1 MSLRRLHWEKLSLQV
16 ITAGFMA
23 VVYFALW
30 RALRMWDPNLP
41 IAFLPAGAYAQAAMF
56 AAIVWVLA
64 AVAGA
69 ATVHWRPET
78 ALAAALLGAGG
89 VSLRSPPFR
98 HLVWLQEGA
107 TSGLYVQLTLEIVLL
122 TLVVIVAALIAAL
135 VRLAAGRLR
144 PQWLWRD
151 PLVTL
156 TDAQRRKVAEAAAK
170 EEPRGGLLGLPA
182 LSLLGVSGIRL
193 AGRELSRREALR
205 RDVESFGLGL
215 VVAVVVVLLLL
226 RSADR
231 GQILFAVVAGF
242 TAAGTA
248 AHQWRPSSDVLVAWA
263 MPPAVAV
270 GFYVLGWVSAVD
282 SGGLAWMG
290 LDAYARVLPIDWMT
304 FGTGSALLGFW
315 ISARMHEYRY
325 LHACEEMEAEQKEPK
340 HG

>member
-1 MSLRRLHWEKLSLQV
+1 MSLRRLHWEKVSLQV
-16 ITAGFMA
+16 ITAGFAA

-30 RALRMWDPNLP
+30 RALRSWDPNLP
-41 IAFLPAGAYAQAAMF
+41 VTFLPVGAYAQAATF

-78 ALAAALLGAGG
+78 ALVAALLGAGG

-98 HLVWLQEGA
+98 RLVWLQDGA
-107 TSGLYVQLTLEIVLL
+107 TRGLYVQFALEVVLL
-122 TLVVIVAALIAAL
+122 LLVVVVAALIAAL
-135 VRLAAGRLR
+135 VRLAAGRIR
-144 PQWLWRD
+144 PEWLWQD

-156 TDAQRRKVAEAAAK
+156 TDAERRKVAQAAGK
-170 EEPRGGLLGLPA
+170 EETSVRLFAVPLLALLGA
-182 LSLLGVSGIRL
+182 SGIRL
-193 AGRELSRREALR
+193 AARRLSAREALR
-205 RDVESFGLGL
+205 RDVESFGLGV
-215 VVAVVVVLLLL
+215 VVAVLALLLL
-226 RSADR
+226 MRSADR

-263 MPPAVAV
+263 IPPAVAV
-270 GFYVLGWVSAVD
+270 GFYVLGWASAVN
-282 SGGLAWMG
+282 GGSQAWIG

-304 FGTGSALLGFW
+304 LGSGSSLLGFW
-315 ISARMHEYRY
+315 ISARMHEYRH
-325 LHACEEMEAEQKEPK
+325 LHAREELEAQQKEPK